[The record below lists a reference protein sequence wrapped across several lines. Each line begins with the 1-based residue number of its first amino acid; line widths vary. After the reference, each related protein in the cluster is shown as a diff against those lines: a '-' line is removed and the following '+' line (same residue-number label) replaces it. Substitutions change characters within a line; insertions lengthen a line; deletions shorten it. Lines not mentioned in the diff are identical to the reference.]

1 MLRHQASQGAIEQL
15 KKAGLMRSAAQALL
29 RYSALLSQ
37 QASRTSAAAQ
47 VGGRPD
53 QQRGA
58 CGSASRLDEQASG
71 ALTVTLNYCLST
83 CVCSRQCKQQ
93 HA

>member
-1 MLRHQASQGAIEQL
+1 
-15 KKAGLMRSAAQALL
+15 MRSAAQALL

-37 QASRTSAAAQ
+37 QTSSRTSAAAQ

-58 CGSASRLDEQASG
+58 CGWRLDGQASG
-71 ALTVTLNYCLST
+71 ALTVTLNYYLST
-83 CVCSRQCKQQ
+83 CVCGRQCKQQ